1 VIQLRIMKTS
11 SFLLCWSVAG
21 ALALAQAPAAPPRQP
36 ADPAVQQMSRAW
48 AAFAENRLDESAQIA
63 GQVFATSAGLA
74 HVATGLLVR
83 IEATR
88 DRIRPALTA
97 YERWLG
103 QSRAE
108 DRFLLYPVAHQILQT
123 LSRSADPGMRA
134 AATARL
140 LGAGFPAGG
149 GTSSQ
154 DMTSVAAR
162 AQGGD
167 TEAQQQLA
175 ALVAANGATV
185 RTGTVKALAAS
196 GVSAVPQL
204 ATLLSNRSPE
214 VRAAAAE
221 SLGTIGGPQ
230 AVSALEA
237 ARSDQDPYVRLRVAV
252 ALALAGDQDAISTV
266 TNALAS
272 PVGDIRLT
280 AAEAFRDNPTPASEA
295 AVRAALSDPN
305 PLTRAH
311 AAALLADTGEGEQT
325 VMALLNDT
333 NPTVREEA
341 ARTIEQRFTGDV
353 ALIRSMLAS
362 DDPWLRLY
370 GSGAL
375 LAPPTR

>member
-1 VIQLRIMKTS
+1 MTKTLFS
-11 SFLLCWSVAG
+11 LLCWSVAVG
-21 ALALAQAPAAPPRQP
+21 VAAAQPPAPRQP

-48 AAFAENRLDESAQIA
+48 TAFMENRLDESAQIA
-63 GQVFATSAGLA
+63 GQVLAISPGLA
-74 HVATGLLVR
+74 HEATGLLVR
-83 IEATR
+83 IEASR

-97 YERWLG
+97 YEQWLG
-103 QSRAE
+103 QSRRE
-108 DRFLLYPVAHQILQT
+108 DRFLLYPVAHQIPQT
-123 LSRSADPGMRA
+123 LSRSADPGMKA

-140 LGAGFPAGG
+140 LGAGFAAGAG
-149 GTSSQ
+149 AAAQ

-175 ALVAANGATV
+175 ALVAANGAMV

-196 GVSAVPQL
+196 GASAVPQL

-221 SLGTIGGPQ
+221 ALGTIGGPR
-230 AVSALEA
+230 AVSALQA
-237 ARSDQDPYVRLRVAV
+237 SRNDQDPYVRLRVAV

-266 TNALAS
+266 TDALAS

-311 AAALLADTGEGEQT
+311 AAGLLAGSGEGEQT
-325 VMALLNDT
+325 VVGLLNDP

-341 ARTIEQRFTGDV
+341 AKTIEQRFTDDV

-362 DDPWLRLY
+362 DDPWIRLY

-375 LAPPTR
+375 LAPPSR

>member
-1 VIQLRIMKTS
+1 
-11 SFLLCWSVAG
+11 
-21 ALALAQAPAAPPRQP
+21 
-36 ADPAVQQMSRAW
+36 MSRAW
-48 AAFAENRLDESAQIA
+48 TALAQNRLDESAQIA
-63 GQVFATSAGLA
+63 EQVLATSPGLA
-74 HVATGLLVR
+74 HAATGLLVR
-83 IEATR
+83 IEASR
-88 DRIRPALTA
+88 DRLRPALTA

-103 QSRAE
+103 TSRRE
-108 DRFLLYPVAHQILQT
+108 DRFLLYPVAQQILQT
-123 LSRSADPGMRA
+123 LSRSADPAMRA

-149 GTSSQ
+149 GTGAQ
-154 DMTSVAAR
+154 DLTSVAGR

-167 TEAQQQLA
+167 PDAQQQLA
-175 ALVAANGATV
+175 DLVAANDATV
-185 RTGTVKALAAS
+185 RTGTVEALAAS
-196 GVSAVPQL
+196 GASAVPQL
-204 ATLLSNRSPE
+204 ARLLSNRSPQ

-221 SLGTIGGPQ
+221 ALGTIGGPQ

-237 ARSDQDPYVRLRVAV
+237 ARNDQDPYVRLRVAV
-252 ALALAGDQDAISTV
+252 ALALAGDQQAITIV

-311 AAALLADTGEGEQT
+311 AAALLSDTGEGEQT
-325 VMALLNDT
+325 VVGLLNDA

-341 ARTIEQRFTGDV
+341 ARTIEQRFTSDV

-362 DDPWLRLY
+362 DDPWIRLY

-375 LAPPTR
+375 LAPPSR